1 MGKYIQLY
9 EEYTEKLS
17 NGLNMQHS
25 WQEIRDV
32 LQKKLPF
39 IIIDFDS
46 LEDMNKCIEDELYDE
61 DYMKQKYIYKDQDAN
76 EAFRHSVFIFANG
89 GSKLSN
95 RVLKFKSRFD
105 IFRIVIGEFGEIY
118 PKAYI
123 GEDQVDLGGNL
134 FTSISRDEMGF
145 DDYYSI
151 DSNFYKFIN

>member
-46 LEDMNKCIEDELYDE
+46 LEDMNKCIED
-61 DYMKQKYIYKDQDAN
+61 K
-76 EAFRHSVFIFANG
+76 ANG
-89 GSKLSN
+89 ICNLLAKKHFDPEHPENHNIRKLN
-95 RVLKFKSRFD
+95 KKDNFL
-105 IFRIVIGEFGEIY
+105 EIY
-118 PKAYI
+118 NNNKWNTRDYKSGLDHITIPL
-123 GEDQVDLGGNL
+123 ETT
-134 FTSISRDEMGF
+134 FSIFMEKMVEQNCEIRKNIF
-145 DDYYSI
+145 QHL
-151 DSNFYKFIN
+151 